1 MQYPTAWHV
10 QGHCGDGVELGPAE
24 RIGNMH
30 DKARQDF
37 FKSSSK
43 NAHATHPGAVISSM
57 KGWSAIVW

>member
-43 NAHATHPGAVISSM
+43 NAHATHLQARVP
-57 KGWSAIVW
+57 